1 MNLVIWIEESAL
13 AEWVRYS
20 IWGYP
25 LMITLHSLG
34 LAIMVGLSTVL
45 SLRVLGF
52 FNRIPYGALRRLF
65 SIAWIGFLVNVLSG
79 GSLFANSAT
88 TFIVDWLFLLKM
100 TMVIAAAILVGIMQ
114 SLLRSMPAEQ
124 LGASVLAAPANLKLV
139 AWLTMGAWSI
149 GMVAGRFIA
158 YPH

>member
-1 MNLVIWIEESAL
+1 MSVIVWIEESAL
-13 AEWVRYS
+13 GEWVRYS

-34 LAIMVGLSTVL
+34 LAVMVGLSTVL
-45 SLRVLGF
+45 SLRVLGLF
-52 FNRIPYGALRRLF
+52 DRIPYSALHRLF
-65 SIAWIGFLVNVLSG
+65 SIAWVGFLVNFLSG

-88 TFIVDWLFLLKM
+88 KLIVDWLFLLKM
-100 TMVIAAAILVGIMQ
+100 SMVIIAAILVGVMQ
-114 SLLRSMPAEQ
+114 NLIRTLPVR
-124 LGASVLAAPANLKLV
+124 GDGVLASTANLKLA